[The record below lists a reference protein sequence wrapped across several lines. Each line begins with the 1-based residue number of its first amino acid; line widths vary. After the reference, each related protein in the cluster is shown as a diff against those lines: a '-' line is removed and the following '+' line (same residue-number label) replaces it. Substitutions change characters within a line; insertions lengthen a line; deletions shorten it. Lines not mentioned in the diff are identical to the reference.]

1 MILVGSGKP
10 EAVRVKV
17 IMEWDESR
25 VATNDPVAV
34 VATGGT
40 SSAPVR
46 VVAKLMG
53 AVADAL
59 GASSEAA
66 MINAVIAR
74 IFLKAPIFLVA
85 SQAAATF
92 KVWLSTAIPIYLKL
106 VSSRNL

>member
-1 MILVGSGKP
+1 VIFVGSANP
-10 EAVRVKV
+10 EAIRVKV

-25 VATNDPVAV
+25 VATNDPVAD
-34 VATGGT
+34 VATGGF

-66 MINAVIAR
+66 MINTVIAR
-74 IFLKAPIFLVA
+74 IFLIAPIFLVA
-85 SQAAATF
+85 SHEAPD
-92 KVWLSTAIPIYLKL
+92 I
-106 VSSRNL
+106 